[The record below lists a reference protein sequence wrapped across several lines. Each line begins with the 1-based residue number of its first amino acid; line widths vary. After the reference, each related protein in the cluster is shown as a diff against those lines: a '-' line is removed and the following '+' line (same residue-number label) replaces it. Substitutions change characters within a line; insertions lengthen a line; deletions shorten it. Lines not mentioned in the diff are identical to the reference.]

1 MFEDVFVRKDF
12 HDCSMMKAIA
22 YEQRKMTSDVFVTP
36 KIKEGGIVFVRELPR
51 RMSRERGAKIH
62 DGIPV
67 HTPPTPSSLINNL
80 YLYTTNTY
88 HVHHT
93 NSLR

>member
-1 MFEDVFVRKDF
+1 MFFVRKDC
-12 HDCSMMKAIA
+12 HDYSMTNAIA

-36 KIKEGGIVFVRELPR
+36 KIKEGGIVFVSELPR

-67 HTPPTPSSLINNL
+67 HTPPSSLINNNL
-80 YLYTTNTY
+80 YLYTTDTY

-93 NSLR
+93 KSLR

>member
-1 MFEDVFVRKDF
+1 MN
-12 HDCSMMKAIA
+12 AIA

-67 HTPPTPSSLINNL
+67 HTLPTPSSLINNL

>member
-1 MFEDVFVRKDF
+1 
-12 HDCSMMKAIA
+12 
-22 YEQRKMTSDVFVTP
+22 MTESLFTH
-36 KIKEGGIVFVRELPR
+36 LQL
-51 RMSRERGAKIH
+51 
-62 DGIPV
+62 
-67 HTPPTPSSLINNL
+67 PSSLINNL

>member
-1 MFEDVFVRKDF
+1 MTN
-12 HDCSMMKAIA
+12 AIA

-36 KIKEGGIVFVRELPR
+36 KIKEGGIVFVKELPR
-51 RMSRERGAKIH
+51 RMSRVRGAKIH

-67 HTPPTPSSLINNL
+67 HTPPSSPINNI
-80 YLYTTNTY
+80 YLYTTNFL
-88 HVHHT
+88 HVHYT